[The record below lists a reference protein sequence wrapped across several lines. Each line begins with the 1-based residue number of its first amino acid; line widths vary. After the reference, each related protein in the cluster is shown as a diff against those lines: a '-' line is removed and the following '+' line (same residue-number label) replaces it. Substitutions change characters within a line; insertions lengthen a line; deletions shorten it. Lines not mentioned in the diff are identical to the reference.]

1 MAYRNPQASR
11 GATRR
16 APKARV
22 ANPQAN
28 RAARAR
34 AGVSKHDRS
43 LPRVRKANPQASR
56 GATRAGR
63 KVGWNN
69 G

>member
-11 GATRR
+11 GSKPMGRKVPRGATNKPSAR

-22 ANPQAN
+22 
-28 RAARAR
+28 
-34 AGVSKHDRS
+34 
-43 LPRVRKANPQASR
+43 ANPQASR